1 MLQKKKEKNEKSF
14 IDRISDS
21 SGVEH
26 DGAKNSDSTRKRT
39 SLCRYC
45 YVSLNYKRHKTSSF
59 RHG

>member
-26 DGAKNSDSTRKRT
+26 DGAKK
-39 SLCRYC
+39 
-45 YVSLNYKRHKTSSF
+45 F
-59 RHG
+59 